1 MKPTCRSHRP
11 VGRGESA
18 LASAEAGQAR
28 GVLENCEAG
37 TEGGK
42 MKSKDPAR
50 KSWCMGVRVRAGRDG
65 WRDKLGAGLASC
77 RQ

>member
-1 MKPTCRSHRP
+1 MKPTCRSHGP
-11 VGRGESA
+11 GGHGESA

-28 GVLENCEAG
+28 GVSENCEAG
-37 TEGGK
+37 PEGAK
-42 MKSKDPAR
+42 MKGKDPAR
-50 KSWCMGVRVRAGRDG
+50 TSGCMGGGVRAGRDG